1 MPREVCS
8 KCKVLKFDVTLCAD
22 DRLCRECYEE
32 NERQLVMIHKGKM
45 SDIASS
51 QGSQR
56 PAETSSSA
64 VLVSAVTDTAKSDD
78 SRKTSKSKSNSKVT
92 KSRTGVERPEAT
104 SGSAVATG
112 ADTATNVAPK
122 ALTKP
127 VGQSLGDVEATKIVC
142 NELLSYVGFHR
153 DQATHDQL
161 HQAVVRFY
169 HPDEIAAAKRSLITE
184 YAEYLSECI
193 LTTSR
198 RQSSSCSV
206 EDAEIDDILGI
217 FDILDNRNLLKSVL
231 FAAINLDRLPKYWPK
246 DMDVCDIIDKQSLL
260 EVKVD
265 ALVER
270 TSAADA
276 RVASNVDDKLNEL
289 RNSTQVQLD
298 SIAAICSRMVD
309 KLSAIS
315 TRNEPAVAAVSE
327 DRTRNVV
334 IAGLPED
341 RDPTVWRDSIRRVLR
356 LAAGR
361 DIHIDDAF
369 RLGKFIQGRT
379 RLILVKVNS
388 IWDRRL
394 ILSGSCNLKGDAE
407 FRRRVYI
414 TADEAPEVR
423 RRATYDRLKAKALC
437 DGKDVLEFQGVLKI
451 DGIEVFCENRGFLR
465 RQSLNISHTNG
476 Q

>member
-1 MPREVCS
+1 LR
-8 KCKVLKFDVTLCAD
+8 
-22 DRLCRECYEE
+22 
-32 NERQLVMIHKGKM
+32 
-45 SDIASS
+45 
-51 QGSQR
+51 
-56 PAETSSSA
+56 
-64 VLVSAVTDTAKSDD
+64 
-78 SRKTSKSKSNSKVT
+78 
-92 KSRTGVERPEAT
+92 
-104 SGSAVATG
+104 
-112 ADTATNVAPK
+112 
-122 ALTKP
+122 
-127 VGQSLGDVEATKIVC
+127 
-142 NELLSYVGFHR
+142 
-153 DQATHDQL
+153 
-161 HQAVVRFY
+161 
-169 HPDEIAAAKRSLITE
+169 
-184 YAEYLSECI
+184 
-193 LTTSR
+193 
-198 RQSSSCSV
+198 
-206 EDAEIDDILGI
+206 
-217 FDILDNRNLLKSVL
+217 SVL

-260 EVKVD
+260 EVKVE

-270 TSAADA
+270 TSATDA

-298 SIAAICSRMVD
+298 SITAICSRMMD

-315 TRNEPAVAAVSE
+315 TRNEPAAAAVSE

-388 IWDRRL
+388 SWDRRL
-394 ILSGSCNLKGDAE
+394 ILSGSRNLKDDAE

-423 RRATYDRLKAKALC
+423 RRATYDRLKAKAIR

-465 RQSLNISHTNG
+465 RQSLDTSHTNG
-476 Q
+476 K